1 MGEPSLSVG
10 SEPRISQ
17 PSTDG
22 TGSVGTLRQ
31 GSVHRLVAFRLECQR
46 YALHLP
52 VVERVLRMVAVSLL
66 PKAPAI
72 VLGVVNFHGQVI
84 PVLDLQRR
92 FGLSSRNHGLSSTLL
107 VARTNRRTMALPV
120 DEVLGVQEVA
130 AEIVTLPAAVVPG
143 IGLVVGIVALPDG
156 VLFIHDLDAFL
167 SLDEEQRLTEA
178 LEGHPE

>member
-1 MGEPSLSVG
+1 MDEPSLTVG
-10 SEPRISQ
+10 SEQRIFRST
-17 PSTDG
+17 TDG
-22 TGSVGTLRQ
+22 TSPSDTVPQ
-31 GSVHRLVAFRLECQR
+31 GSVRRLVAFRLEDQR
-46 YALHLP
+46 YALHLS
-52 VVERVLRMVAVSLL
+52 VVERVLRMVAVSPL

-92 FGLSSRNHGLSSTLL
+92 FGLSSRSYGPSSTLL
-107 VARTNRRTMALPV
+107 VAQTNRQRLALPV

-130 AEIVTLPAAVVPG
+130 AEIVTLPAAVCPG
-143 IGLVVGIVALPDG
+143 IGLVVGIAALPDG